1 MFAFCSRVAATFPR
15 LQRMPLAPGL
25 LVAWLLCTVTA
36 IQAGS
41 GEWTAQQDDLRVTVD
56 TRWCGGGSG
65 GYYPIRVRLTNTAR
79 KRAVT
84 LRFSGH
90 SEGREGGRLPDVERQ
105 VVIDQNATVHAT
117 LSVPMVSGAANGDF
131 SILDGRGARI
141 DGLSKRSINLSDRDY
156 GVQRPSLLVISPDNV
171 DCSGFEKGVSIYLAN
186 ASRHSSMSR
195 SEDHVVLAPTMLP
208 ENWIDYTAVD
218 LIAVKLAVFEKLPQA
233 VRTALLQWTEAGG
246 HLLVTSVGKP
256 AAESED
262 LKRLL
267 ELSNRR
273 AISPAWRQPDLKNR
287 ALVNENNM
295 MAENGI
301 VIVDN
306 QQVALTTQ
314 DSAEVWQGGSA
325 AFAERTL
332 VVGHVYAFSDEP
344 FPGSARDWVWW
355 LRSLDSRSWEWTTRH
370 GLSTREVHPEFQYFL
385 IPGMGDPPKIA
396 FLVLISLFA
405 IVIGPV
411 NYFLLARRKQ
421 LYMLVVTIPLIA
433 FLTSSALF
441 AYAVIADG
449 FGVLSR
455 VRSVTVIDQDHKTA
469 TAWSRISMYAGLAPS
484 AGLTF
489 APETAVLPLWSNDA
503 GLESGAVDW
512 TRTQHLP
519 YGFMRSRLHS
529 QFATITQ
536 RPERGRLEIRTSADG
551 AMEAS
556 NGLTWSLSMLL
567 AKDKDGNV
575 FFAPAVPAGGNARL
589 TPIST
594 EQLRALRTLLD
605 DRAPAPPATY
615 DGSYESYESYRSY
628 RGYPY
633 NQEQRSPSRFG
644 SNAMEQ
650 FLLLMLDPAA
660 ESPKGMPRQSYM
672 AIADSNP
679 GIELGVSAKAS
690 AKDLHVIVGF
700 GAF

>member
-1 MFAFCSRVAATFPR
+1 MFAFCSRVAGILPSSKRIALGP
-15 LQRMPLAPGL
+15 A
-25 LVAWLLCTVTA
+25 LVAAWLLCAITA
-36 IQAGS
+36 THAGS

-90 SEGREGGRLPDVERQ
+90 SEGRDGGRLPDVERQ

-117 LSVPMVSGAANGDF
+117 LSVPLVSGAANGDF

-171 DCSGFEKGVSIYLAN
+171 DCSAFEKAVSIYLAN
-186 ASRHSSMSR
+186 ASRHSSSR
-195 SEDHVVLAPTMLP
+195 SEDHVVLAPSMLP
-208 ENWIDYTAVD
+208 ENWVDYTAVD
-218 LIAVKLAVFEKLPQA
+218 VIAVKLAVFEKLPQA

-246 HLLVTSVGKP
+246 NLVVTNVGKP

-262 LKRLL
+262 LRRLL
-267 ELSNRR
+267 ELSSRK
-273 AISPAWRQPDLKNR
+273 AISPAWRPAELKNR
-287 ALVNENNM
+287 AMTNENNSLT
-295 MAENGI
+295 ENGLMM
-301 VIVDN
+301 VDG
-306 QQVALTTQ
+306 QQVALSTQ
-314 DSAEVWQGGSA
+314 DSAEVWTGGAA
-325 AFAERTL
+325 AFADRTL
-332 VVGHVYAFSDEP
+332 VMGHVYAFTDDA

-370 GLSTREVHPEFQYFL
+370 GLSSREVHPEFQYFL

-421 LYMLVVTIPLIA
+421 LYLLVVTIPLIA
-433 FLTSSALF
+433 FVTSSALF
-441 AYAVIADG
+441 TYAVIADG
-449 FGVLSR
+449 FGALSR

-469 TAWSRISMYAGLAPS
+469 TAWGRISLYAGLAPS
-484 AGLTF
+484 NGLVF
-489 APETAVLPLWSNDA
+489 SPETAVLPLWGIDG

-512 TRTQHLP
+512 TRAQHLP

-536 RPERGRLEIRTSADG
+536 RPERGRLEIRTGADG

-567 AKDKDGNV
+567 AKDKDGNL
-575 FFAPAVPAGGNARL
+575 FYAPAVPAGGNARL
-589 TPIST
+589 TPATS
-594 EQLRALRTLLD
+594 EQLKALRTLLD

-615 DGSYESYESYRSY
+615 DGSYESYEPYSSY

-633 NQEQRSPSRFG
+633 NQNVRPPSRFG
-644 SNAMEQ
+644 SNPMEKY
-650 FLLLMLDPAA
+650 LLLMLDPAA
-660 ESPKGMPRQSYM
+660 DTPKGMPRQSYM
-672 AIADSNP
+672 AVADGNP
-679 GIELGVSAKAS
+679 GIELGLTAAPS